1 MRLRI
6 ALLAAT
12 TFGLMAQAPNESN
25 LAYKRFTAL
34 ARDSAA
40 PLADVL
46 KAADEFLRAY
56 ERTGPGPQT
65 IPPYIELARFYATK
79 GIRTGDILTLLEKGV
94 AEINNPG
101 SWTQAMAHSG
111 RSPFL
116 DDIER
121 ALAANVYTQVGRYDR
136 AHELLAAAE
145 PTFSRTNAADLDP
158 QTARIFSALC
168 FQYSE
173 SLALLAIGE
182 GRKEEALE
190 LERAILRERNP
201 VISPRLLQE
210 NRERA
215 QRLWSELGRPGG
227 DFDTW
232 LANGSR

>member
-1 MRLRI
+1 V
-6 ALLAAT
+6 
-12 TFGLMAQAPNESN
+12 PNQSN

-46 KAADEFLRAY
+46 KAADEFLSAY
-56 ERTGPGPQT
+56 ESTGPGPQT
-65 IPPYIELARFYATK
+65 IPPYVDVAGFYATK
-79 GIRTGDILTLLEKGV
+79 GVRTADILPLLEKGV
-94 AEINNPG
+94 AEISNAG
-101 SWTQAMAHSG
+101 SFTQAMTHSG

-121 ALAANVYTQVGRYDR
+121 ALAANVYTQVGRYDK
-136 AHELLAAAE
+136 AHELLAAVE
-145 PTFSRTNAADLDP
+145 STFSRTKAEGLDP
-158 QTARIFSALC
+158 QTARIFSAIV

-182 GRKEEALE
+182 GRKEEALK
-190 LERAILRERNP
+190 LERAILTQRNP

-215 QRLWSELGRPGG
+215 QRLWSEMGRPGG